1 MKYRMNFNIR
11 YALPMLLLLWMAL
24 GTGSC
29 VREDFINGNGADNV
43 SSVSIKVKL
52 PEQIVNTPLSRANV
66 ADFDE
71 MRNINILISGNNGII
86 QKRIYLDFT
95 TNTWGDGSSFVSGTE
110 NKDGVTVT
118 ITQENNY
125 NVYNLK
131 FSDNYLT
138 GIPLKTCQFHA
149 VANWD
154 KAITT
159 NEDNDLVANLY
170 NLKAKTK
177 STTINNND
185 HAVPSGNVMYGE
197 IIKEE
202 SVADPV
208 NPAEVTRKVTIGL
221 KRLAAMITLKMD
233 GSQLKKGVVISLTDV
248 TLRNVPSQC
257 TIGPGNEAKDFKT
270 DISAYGDR
278 QGGPT
283 LAGGNLVGDGT
294 FATDGFGKDY
304 GYLTSIGGHYPM
316 NDDKTVTDFNDDTV
330 QPLFLFE
337 NMKGTGPVPTDETM
351 KRPAGVAE
359 GATDAGIIADEIAQ
373 YNATGL
379 CSYIEVNA
387 TYTQFELDAN
397 ANILPNIVQRGTA
410 TWRFFLGKNETT
422 DFNVERNT
430 NYQLTLTLS
439 DTGIS
444 EEESSWRVDTELKK
458 PDVIGDAN
466 MVVGGG
472 GEMFCVEFNNDITSE
487 MENLKLVASQENTV
501 YVCVWESAKKQKWE
515 PVTTNEKEGAK
526 QFVTLDNRQ
535 MWFYVQPLMPG
546 DTDYFEGDKRVCTV
560 TFKTQNNTP
569 VTSVTFTQ
577 YRPLTVTITPAEVNN
592 TTAGCDCMQRV
603 KHLIENYY
611 DHVFANDDDNFTF
624 YVDRVDRDPMQWG
637 FYGVYL
643 DHNMDTGFE
652 NVYHLI
658 DPLPGYNGTSC
669 QGHIDY
675 AKNYLP
681 TGKGWK
687 EVDGDNIHID
697 YTRGSCMMHAA
708 MENYWQS
715 FYPYPGYNGAE
726 VPLLAD
732 MVKTTTLPTRPQDD
746 DGVDPTRRLSWS
758 VPSIVGWQM
767 LEILDKHHQEH
778 GGKAIFDPT
787 YPITQW
793 TSYWTSNYG
802 SLELKDKYPSLNIT
816 GLHRSFAYQFGLN
829 LDRIGTN
836 DLYPGRLL
844 LPRTS
849 MVRYRL
855 INVRPEKLKTGTGTE
870 TTR

>member
-1 MKYRMNFNIR
+1 MKNRNNFKHTSSVI
-11 YALPMLLLLWMAL
+11 LLVCLLL
-24 GTGSC
+24 GVGSC
-29 VREDFINGNGADNV
+29 IKEEVIGETKTNSP
-43 SSVSIKVKL
+43 SSVAIKVKM
-52 PEQIVNTPLSRANV
+52 PEITSKAPMSRANV

-71 MRNINILISGNNGII
+71 MRNMNILISDNGII
-86 QKRIYLDFT
+86 KKRIYLDFI
-95 TNTWGDGSSFVSGTE
+95 TNKWGDGTDFIFGTANSE
-110 NKDGVTVT
+110 GVTVT
-118 ITQENNY
+118 VTQEGNY
-125 NVYNLK
+125 NVYHLD
-131 FSDNYLT
+131 FSDAYLT
-138 GIPLKTCQFHA
+138 DIPLKTCQFHA

-154 KAITT
+154 SPITT
-159 NEDNDLVANLY
+159 NEDKDLVTTLHK
-170 NLKAKTK
+170 LKATTQ
-177 STTINNND
+177 STTISGKT

-197 IIKEE
+197 IIDEDSE
-202 SVADPV
+202 VIDSA
-208 NPAEVTRKVTIGL
+208 NPAEVKRIVTIGL
-221 KRLAAMITLKMD
+221 KRLAAMITLKIN
-233 GSQLKKGVVISLTDV
+233 GSKLEKGVVISLTDV
-248 TLRNVPSQC
+248 TLRNVPKTC
-257 TIGPGNEAKDFKT
+257 TLGSGNEATEFTT

-278 QGGPT
+278 QEGPT
-283 LAGGNLVGDGT
+283 LAGGSLVGDET
-294 FATDGFGKDY
+294 QAVDGFKAED
-304 GYLTSIGGHYPM
+304 GYLTSIGGHYPI
-316 NDDKTVTDFNDDTV
+316 NADEDKTVTDFSDETV

-337 NMKGTGPVPTDETM
+337 NMKGIGRATTDETM
-351 KRPAGVAE
+351 KMPNDVVL
-359 GATDAGIIADEIAQ
+359 TDGTDPKQAIAD
-373 YNATGL
+373 YNKEGTY
-379 CSYIEVNA
+379 SYIEVNA
-387 TYTQFELDAN
+387 DYIRYSGASFETTEE
-397 ANILPNIVQRGTA
+397 RGTA
-410 TWRFFLGKNETT
+410 TWRFFLGEDETT
-422 DFNVERNT
+422 DFNIKRNK

-439 DTGIS
+439 GSGIN
-444 EEESSWRVDTELKK
+444 EEEASWRVDTELTK
-458 PDVIGDAN
+458 PDVVGNSN

-472 GEMFCVEFNNDITSE
+472 GEMFCVEFNGNIA
-487 MENLKLVASQENTV
+487 NLMNNVKLTADQPNTV
-501 YVCVWESAKKQKWE
+501 YVCVKSGNGEAWIPVPQKLG
-515 PVTTNEKEGAK
+515 GASGYK
-526 QFVTLDNRQ
+526 TVDDKQ

-611 DHVFANDDDNFTF
+611 NHVFANDDDNFTF

-658 DPLPGYNGTSC
+658 DPLPEYNGTSC

>member
-29 VREDFINGNGADNV
+29 VREDFINGNGSDNV

-202 SVADPV
+202 SVADPA

-257 TIGPGNEAKDFKT
+257 TIGPGNEAKDFST

-278 QGGPT
+278 LDGSGGK
-283 LAGGNLVGDGT
+283 LVGDET
-294 FATDGFGKDY
+294 FKMGGFGKEY

-316 NDDKTVTDFNDDTV
+316 NDDGTVTDFRDDTV

-337 NMKGTGPVPTDETM
+337 NMKGTAPEPTDETM
-351 KRPAGVAE
+351 KRPEYVAMGE
-359 GATDAGIIADEIAQ
+359 TDAKIIAGEIAK
-373 YNATGL
+373 YNEKGL

-472 GEMFCVEFNNDITSE
+472 GEMFCVEFNNNINNE
-487 MENLKLVASQENTV
+487 MNNVKLTVDNPGFV
-501 YVCVWESAKKQKWE
+501 YVCVKSGNGEAWKTPPTELG
-515 PVTTNEKEGAK
+515 GADGYK
-526 QFVTLDNRQ
+526 TVDNKQ
-535 MWFYVQPLMPG
+535 MWFYVSPFMPG
-546 DTDYFEGDKRVCTV
+546 DEETAGNKRDCTV
-560 TFKTQNNTP
+560 TFYRQDRTP
-569 VTSVTFTQ
+569 ITTVSFTQ
-577 YRPLTVTITPAEVNN
+577 YRPLTVTITPDEVNN

-603 KHLIENYY
+603 KRLIETYY
-611 DHVFANDDDNFTF
+611 NHNFANGGDFTF

-637 FYGVYL
+637 FYEVYL
-643 DHNMDTGFE
+643 DRNMETGFE

-658 DPLPGYNGTSC
+658 DPLPGKKGESC
-669 QGHIDY
+669 QEHIDY

-681 TGKGWK
+681 TGKGWR
-687 EVDGDNIHID
+687 EANGHID

-715 FYPYPGYNGAE
+715 FYPYPGANNTKA
-726 VPLLAD
+726 PLLAD
-732 MVKTTTLPTRPQDD
+732 MVKTTTLPTRPQDGD
-746 DGVDPTRRLSWS
+746 SVDPTRRLSWS

-778 GGKAIFDPT
+778 GGKAIFDPA

-793 TSYWTSNYG
+793 TLYWTSNYG

-844 LPRTS
+844 LPRTY